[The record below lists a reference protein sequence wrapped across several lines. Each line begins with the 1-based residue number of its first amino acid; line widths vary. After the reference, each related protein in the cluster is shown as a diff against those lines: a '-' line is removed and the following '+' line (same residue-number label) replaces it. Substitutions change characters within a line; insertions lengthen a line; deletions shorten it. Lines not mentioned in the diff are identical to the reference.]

1 MFKQTLFCLILLFNS
16 ILHCRRLEI
25 SNLHDQ
31 PLLTIVT
38 GKCRIQTGNLNIV
51 HPINL
56 TNLELTVNLLTSII
70 HQKTNN
76 HLSEIAKYKIKELYS
91 NLAEIRPRNHRD
103 RRSLESIG
111 QAWKW
116 IGGSPDAT
124 DLRIINQTMN
134 ELIDSNNQQYQVN
147 QQIGN
152 RLNAI
157 TKTINEIIENKVK
170 NRIILDEME
179 TIATMMKIDIINKVL
194 EDIAE
199 AVILSKVSLASNK
212 ILSLNEIF
220 IIRRILED
228 QGIKTDLPDETLSL
242 VQPSI
247 AVNQQTLLY
256 IIKIPQMSQE
266 EGSIIRTIPIARKG
280 QIITRSPDYLI
291 KVGKTFYS
299 TTQPNEYIQRST
311 FIREYSDSCIQPLLE
326 GRTSNCTTKGSFA
339 TNIQLLSDGM
349 VLINNA
355 RNDLLQSNCGPD
367 DRNLTGNI
375 LISISNCSIYCRNQ
389 SFLSSTTEMAPTVLQ
404 GAMHNLIMEQ
414 QPEEDVLK
422 MINNF
427 TINNRKKIDHVYLMQ
442 YNSKL
447 WDWSLLGGISVST
460 ILTITVSV
468 FAFLV
473 YRQSL
478 YKILSKI
485 ARRRKT
491 RTSSPEDQPN
501 QDA

>member
-1 MFKQTLFCLILLFNS
+1 M
-16 ILHCRRLEI
+16 
-25 SNLHDQ
+25 
-31 PLLTIVT
+31 TIVT

-199 AVILSKVSLASNK
+199 AVILSKVSIASNK

-228 QGIKTDLPDETLSL
+228 QGIKTDLPDEILSL

-256 IIKIPQMSQE
+256 IIKIL
-266 EGSIIRTIPIARKG
+266 R
-280 QIITRSPDYLI
+280 
-291 KVGKTFYS
+291 
-299 TTQPNEYIQRST
+299 
-311 FIREYSDSCIQPLLE
+311 
-326 GRTSNCTTKGSFA
+326 
-339 TNIQLLSDGM
+339 
-349 VLINNA
+349 
-355 RNDLLQSNCGPD
+355 
-367 DRNLTGNI
+367 
-375 LISISNCSIYCRNQ
+375 
-389 SFLSSTTEMAPTVLQ
+389 
-404 GAMHNLIMEQ
+404 
-414 QPEEDVLK
+414 
-422 MINNF
+422 
-427 TINNRKKIDHVYLMQ
+427 
-442 YNSKL
+442 
-447 WDWSLLGGISVST
+447 
-460 ILTITVSV
+460 
-468 FAFLV
+468 
-473 YRQSL
+473 
-478 YKILSKI
+478 
-485 ARRRKT
+485 
-491 RTSSPEDQPN
+491 
-501 QDA
+501 